1 MRHHF
6 PGGGLRAVALAEQ
19 LGAMLQGPDCTVVGV
34 AAAEPGARDCLS
46 FLDKERP
53 TVAGLVLARE
63 HQAGRS
69 TLVVA
74 DPRRAFAA
82 LLRAQFG
89 EQVWPG
95 HTGVHPSAT
104 VHGSAR
110 LGEDVVVHAGARIGP
125 RCVLGDR
132 TVVFPNAV
140 LCAGTVVGAD
150 CRIHAGAVLG
160 ADGFSYVAGETGPDR
175 MPQLGRVRLGDRVD
189 VGAGACVDRA
199 ALGETVLE
207 DDVKIDNLVQV
218 GHNVRIG
225 RGTVIAAQ
233 SGLAGSATVGSAAVL
248 GGQVGVGDHVRIGDG
263 AQVGAQAGVTGHVA
277 AGAKVWGTPA
287 MALGVAKRAA
297 VMLRRMGRKQGGS

>member
-1 MRHHF
+1 MMHRF
-6 PGGGLRAVALAEQ
+6 PGGARRAGALAEQ
-19 LGAMLQGPDCTVVGV
+19 LGAVLHGPDCTVVGV
-34 AAAEPGARDCLS
+34 APAEPGTPDCVS

-53 TVAGLVLARE
+53 TAAPLVLARQ
-63 HQAGRS
+63 HRDGRS

-82 LLRAQFG
+82 LLRAHFG
-89 EQVWPG
+89 DQVWPG
-95 HTGVHPSAT
+95 HVGVHPAAT
-104 VHGSAR
+104 VDESAV
-110 LGEDVVVHAGARIGP
+110 LEEEVVVHAGARIGP
-125 RCVLGDR
+125 GCRIGAR
-132 TVVFPNAV
+132 TVIFPNAV

-160 ADGFSYVAGETGPDR
+160 ADGFSYVAGETGPER

-189 VGAGACVDRA
+189 IGAGACVDRA

-207 DDVKIDNLVQV
+207 DDVKVDNLVQI
-218 GHNVRIG
+218 GHNVKIG

-233 SGLAGSATVGSAAVL
+233 SGLAGSATVGQGALL

-297 VMLRRMGRKQGGS
+297 VMLRRMGRKKAGQ